1 MEPDSTTETGQSKSS
16 ERGVRLS
23 FGGIVLGLSTI
34 AVCAKVFGFTEKVV
48 IAHFFGTSDS
58 ADVYFA
64 ATGAVLSIVWLVKEL
79 VYPTL
84 LPVFADSLSDSLSA
98 SGRLFRK
105 AFLSTAGLLAAVA
118 FFLFFF
124 SGLMVGIIVPGFS
137 EQKQETTA
145 GLLRAL
151 APAVSFLG
159 LTMVT
164 YTVLNARKRFLRA
177 AIPEALLKVFVVA
190 GLLVLLPVFGLYAL
204 AVVFGA
210 GGAGLLLAQLHFIP
224 ERRFLWKCGS
234 NKKRESYFGKV
245 LILMGPLVVG
255 VVFSHISGLVDTVL
269 ASRLPEGQLSY
280 LGYSKKLLDAILLV
294 GPVALTTVVYSHL
307 SHLASAGDLESFS
320 ALVNRV
326 LRILVYLTVP
336 ACAALT
342 GLREPLIR
350 AFFERGRFGVD
361 SSLGT
366 SRAFMVY
373 ALGLTTFSV
382 EGLFVHSFFALSDT
396 KTPVKFGV
404 LCVFLDIFLAV
415 LLLKPLEYLG
425 IAVALVISKMVK
437 IVILGGILNARLK
450 GVFARMAGFL
460 FKSAAIAGAVWMSVQ
475 LLLGIGH
482 PDWFLWPAVFELLI
496 PACGAVG
503 TFAVASHL
511 LKVDELGVLVLLLKR
526 KKSAI
531 GRLYGGAR

>member
-1 MEPDSTTETGQSKSS
+1 MGPDSTTERGQSKLS
-16 ERGVRLS
+16 ERGGRLS

-34 AVCAKVFGFTEKVV
+34 AVCAKVFGFAEKVV

-64 ATGAVLSIVWLVKEL
+64 ATGAVLSIAWLVREL

-84 LPVFADSLSDSLSA
+84 LPVFADSLSDSVSA
-98 SGRLFRK
+98 SGGLFRK
-105 AFLSTAGLLAAVA
+105 TFLSTAGLLAVVA

-137 EQKQETTA
+137 EQKQETAA

-151 APAVSFLG
+151 APAVLFLG

-177 AIPEALLKVFVVA
+177 AIPEALLKLFVVA
-190 GLLVLLPVFGLYAL
+190 GLLLLLPVFGLYAL

-224 ERRFLWKCGS
+224 ERTFLWKRGGGRR
-234 NKKRESYFGKV
+234 RETYFGKV
-245 LILMGPLVVG
+245 LMLMGPLVVG

-269 ASRLPEGQLSY
+269 ASTLPEGQLSY
-280 LGYSKKLLDAILLV
+280 LGYSKRLLDAILLV

-320 ALVNRV
+320 ALVSRV
-326 LRILVYLTVP
+326 LRLLVYLTVP
-336 ACAALT
+336 ACGVLV

-350 AFFERGRFGVD
+350 TFFERGRFGAD
-361 SSLGT
+361 SSFGT
-366 SRAFMVY
+366 SQAFMVY

-382 EGLFVHSFFALSDT
+382 EGLLVHSFFALSDT

-415 LLLKPLEYLG
+415 LLLKPLQYLG
-425 IAVALVISKMVK
+425 IAGALVISKTIK
-437 IVILGGILNARLK
+437 IVILGGILNSRLK

-460 FKSAAIAGAVWMSVQ
+460 FKSAAIAAGVWMTVK
-475 LLLGIGH
+475 LLLGIEH
-482 PDWFLWPAVFELLI
+482 PDSFLLSAVFDLLV
-496 PACGAVG
+496 PAGGAVG
-503 TFAVASHL
+503 TFVLVSYL
-511 LKVDELGVLVLLLKR
+511 LKVDELGVFVLLLKR

-531 GRLYGGAR
+531 GMLYGGAR